1 MEVSY
6 RVVGVHV
13 KKQSV
18 FTRVLIIVGSILVW
32 VLALLQIV
40 FSFRPLLGGG
50 KFHLDYLLPAELAL
64 FCLLGGVL
72 LIWAAIRAKTGRKLV
87 IWSFAAAVF
96 FLVYSQ
102 LMAVCLGLASG
113 RVGEGGWQMA
123 IVVGLLVLYW
133 AALALL
139 GIAGIRL
146 WGLLRKQE
154 RTEQTI

>member
-1 MEVSY
+1 M
-6 RVVGVHV
+6 

-32 VLALLQIV
+32 VPVLLPFV

-50 KFHLDYLLPAELAL
+50 KFYLDYLIPAELAL
-64 FCLLGGVL
+64 FCLVGGLL

-87 IWSFAAAVF
+87 IWSFAAAF
-96 FLVYSQ
+96 FLLVFSQ
-102 LMAVCLGLASG
+102 MLAVWLGLASG
-113 RVGEGGWQMA
+113 RVGEGTWQMYL
-123 IVVGLLVLYW
+123 VLGMLLLYW

-146 WGLLRKQE
+146 CHLLSKKEPQE
-154 RTEQTI
+154 AA

>member
-1 MEVSY
+1 M
-6 RVVGVHV
+6 

-40 FSFRPLLGGG
+40 FSFRPLPGGG
-50 KFHLDYLLPAELAL
+50 KFHLDYLLPAVLAL

-102 LMAVCLGLASG
+102 LMTVWLGLVADQL
-113 RVGEGGWQMA
+113 GESAWQMT
-123 IVVGLLVLYW
+123 IVFGLQLLYW

-154 RTEQTI
+154 LTEQTI

>member
-1 MEVSY
+1 M
-6 RVVGVHV
+6 

-32 VLALLQIV
+32 VPVLLPFV

-50 KFHLDYLLPAELAL
+50 KFYLDYLIPAELAL
-64 FCLLGGVL
+64 FCLAGGLL

-96 FLVYSQ
+96 LLVFSQ
-102 LMAVCLGLASG
+102 LLAVWLGLASG
-113 RVGEGGWQMA
+113 SVGEGTWQMYL
-123 IVVGLLVLYW
+123 VLGMLLLYW

-146 WGLLRKQE
+146 WRLLSKKEPQE
-154 RTEQTI
+154 AA